1 MIIGQRERM
10 EVTTNGGADQA
21 DYITLLE
28 VVLNLT
34 KGFIALCQKCLK
46 RINRI
51 QIFILAKMDI
61 LRIQLP
67 LIY

>member
-1 MIIGQRERM
+1 M
-10 EVTTNGGADQA
+10 EVTTNGEADQA
-21 DYITLLE
+21 DYITVLE

-34 KGFIALCQKCLK
+34 KGFAPLCQKCLK

-51 QIFILAKMDI
+51 TIFILTKMDI

-67 LIY
+67 SIY

>member
-1 MIIGQRERM
+1 MGSGSSGLYYATRGSSQPY
-10 EVTTNGGADQA
+10 QKF
-21 DYITLLE
+21 YS
-28 VVLNLT
+28 VVPEM
-34 KGFIALCQKCLK
+34 LK